1 MRMETT
7 GYRRREIARWRRMA
21 AVAAFWLGVMALAA
35 MPSYVARTLFTGL
48 LLSYQ
53 YVLTHP

>member
-1 MRMETT
+1 
-7 GYRRREIARWRRMA
+7 MA